1 MKKNSWSE
9 KQFKKSDFRGDS
21 AVWEAAAKSLET
33 KDADLS
39 ILGLEDYPDNF
50 KALQKAR
57 NTAMLK
63 FHPDRGGTTEQA
75 QAVQAAFER
84 LKTRFG

>member
-1 MKKNSWSE
+1 MKNSWSE

-21 AVWEAAAKSLET
+21 AQWEAAAKSLET
-33 KDADLS
+33 KDDDLS
-39 ILGLEDYPDNF
+39 ILGLNEYPTDL

-57 NTAMLK
+57 NQAMLK
-63 FHPDRGGTTEQA
+63 YHPDRGGTTEQA
-75 QAVQAAFER
+75 QAIQAAFER